1 VIGAG
6 FSFRKV
12 LDDCDGGGDSDCD
25 VDNDYNDNLLNFH
38 ISYGER
44 FLYSKFGMLYPE
56 LFDVNVTD
64 LKDMCAAQNAEC

>member
-12 LDDCDGGGDSDCD
+12 LGDYDDDGGGGGGGDSDCD
-25 VDNDYNDNLLNFH
+25 VDNNDNDNQLYFN

-56 LFDVNVTD
+56 LFGV
-64 LKDMCAAQNAEC
+64 KC